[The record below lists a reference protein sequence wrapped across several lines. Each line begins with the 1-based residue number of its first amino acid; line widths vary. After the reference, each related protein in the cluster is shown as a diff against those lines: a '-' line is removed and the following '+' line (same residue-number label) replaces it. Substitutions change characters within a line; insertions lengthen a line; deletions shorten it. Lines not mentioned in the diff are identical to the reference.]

1 MNLDIF
7 DEWESDVRSY
17 IRSFPT
23 IFDTARGSLLIDEDG
38 SEFIDFFAGAGT
50 LNYGHNNSLL
60 KAAILDYVERD
71 GIIHA
76 LDLATRAKREFI
88 ETFRDLVLNPRG
100 LRYKLQFTGPTG
112 TNATEAAIKLARLA
126 TGRTNVIAFTRGY
139 HGLSLGAL
147 ATTAARQYRSAAGVS
162 LGNVTFAPYD
172 GYFGPAADT
181 IAILAK
187 QLEDPSGGIDP
198 PAAVI
203 VECIQGEGGV
213 NTASPEW
220 LRRLAELAAEHEI
233 PLIVDDI
240 QAGCGRSGDFFS
252 FEQSGIRPDMVV
264 LSKSLSGYG
273 LPMSLVLISPELD
286 VWEPGGH
293 TGTFRGNN
301 LAFVGATAA
310 LRSYWADTTF
320 SAETKRKGQLLHDR
334 LAAMAARHPGEL
346 EVRGR
351 GLFQGIASLTNR
363 SFAGGVSREAFEH
376 GVLIETAGPYSE
388 VVKFL
393 PPLTTDDEMLL
404 RGVDVV
410 EAAVEAQFAAGPVV
424 GGTSGARR
432 DPRFEPA
439 SS

>member
-1 MNLDIF
+1 MSLEIF
-7 DEWESDVRSY
+7 EEWESEVRGY
-17 IRSFPT
+17 IRLFPT
-23 IFDTARGSLLIDEDG
+23 TFDTARGSLLIGEDG
-38 SEFIDFFAGAGT
+38 SEYIDFFAGAGT
-50 LNYGHNNSLL
+50 LNYGHNNPLFKQAL
-60 KAAILDYVERD
+60 LDYIERD

-88 ETFRDLVLNPRG
+88 ETFRDLVLTPRE

-112 TNATEAAIKLARLA
+112 ANATEAAIKVARLA

-162 LGNVTFAPYD
+162 LGNVTFAPYE
-172 GYFGPAADT
+172 GYFGPDVDT
-181 IAILAK
+181 IELLAK
-187 QLEDPSGGIDP
+187 QLADPSGGIDK

-203 VECIQGEGGV
+203 VESIQGEGGV
-213 NTASPEW
+213 NVASPEW
-220 LRRLAELAAEHEI
+220 LRRLAALATAHEI

-252 FEQSGIRPDMVV
+252 FEEAGIRPDIVV

-273 LPMSLVLISPELD
+273 LPMSLVMISPELD

-310 LRSYWADTTF
+310 LRTYWADDDF
-320 SAETKRKGQLLHDR
+320 SAETKRKGELLRSR
-334 LAAMAARHPGEL
+334 LANIVARHPGDLVE
-346 EVRGR
+346 RGR
-351 GLFQGIASLTNR
+351 GLFRGLASLTDSN
-363 SFAGGVSREAFEH
+363 FAARVSREAFGR
-376 GVLIETAGPYSE
+376 GVVIETAGAYSE

-393 PPLTTDDEMLL
+393 PPLTTDDETLL
-404 RGVDVV
+404 RGLDVV
-410 EAAVEAQFAAGPVV
+410 EAAIEAQFAAV
-424 GGTSGARR
+424 R
-432 DPRFEPA
+432 
-439 SS
+439 

>member
-1 MNLDIF
+1 MSLDIF
-7 DEWESDVRSY
+7 EEWESEVRGY
-17 IRSFPT
+17 IRLFPT
-23 IFDTARGSLLIDEDG
+23 TFDTARGSLLIGEDG
-38 SEFIDFFAGAGT
+38 SEYIDFFAGAGT
-50 LNYGHNNSLL
+50 LNYGHNNPLFKQAL
-60 KAAILDYVERD
+60 LDYIERD

-88 ETFRDLVLNPRG
+88 ETFRDLVLNPRQ

-112 TNATEAAIKLARLA
+112 ANATEAAIKVARLA

-147 ATTAARQYRSAAGVS
+147 ATTAARQYRSAAGVP
-162 LGNVTFAPYD
+162 LGNVTFAPYE
-172 GYFGPAADT
+172 GYFGPDVDT
-181 IAILAK
+181 IELLAT
-187 QLEDPSGGIDP
+187 QLEDPSGGIDR

-203 VECIQGEGGV
+203 VESIQGEGGV
-213 NTASPEW
+213 NVASAEW
-220 LRRLAELAAEHEI
+220 LRRLAALAATHEI

-252 FEQSGIRPDMVV
+252 FEQSGIRPDIVV

-310 LRSYWADTTF
+310 LRNYWADDDF
-320 SAETKRKGQLLHDR
+320 SVETKRKGELLQSR
-334 LAAMAARHPGEL
+334 LATMAARHPGHLVE
-346 EVRGR
+346 RGR
-351 GLFQGIASLTNR
+351 GLFRGLASLTD
-363 SFAGGVSREAFEH
+363 SDFAARVSREAFGQ
-376 GVLIETAGPYSE
+376 GVVIETAGAYSE

-393 PPLTTDDEMLL
+393 PPLTTDDETLL
-404 RGVDVV
+404 RGIDVV
-410 EAAVEAQFAAGPVV
+410 EAAVEAQFAAV
-424 GGTSGARR
+424 R
-432 DPRFEPA
+432 
-439 SS
+439 

>member
-1 MNLDIF
+1 MSLDIF
-7 DEWESDVRSY
+7 EEWESEVRGY
-17 IRSFPT
+17 IRLFPT
-23 IFDTARGSLLIDEDG
+23 TFDTARGSLLIGEDG
-38 SEFIDFFAGAGT
+38 SEYIDFFAGAGT
-50 LNYGHNNSLL
+50 LNYGHNNPLFKQAL
-60 KAAILDYVERD
+60 LDYIERD

-88 ETFRDLVLNPRG
+88 ETFRDLVLNPRQ

-112 TNATEAAIKLARLA
+112 ANATEAAIKVARLA

-162 LGNVTFAPYD
+162 LGNVTFAPYE
-172 GYFGPAADT
+172 GYFGPDVDT
-181 IAILAK
+181 IELLAT
-187 QLEDPSGGIDP
+187 QLEDPSGGIDR

-203 VECIQGEGGV
+203 VESIQGEGGV
-213 NTASPEW
+213 NVASPEW
-220 LRRLAELAAEHEI
+220 LRRLAALAAGHEI

-252 FEQSGIRPDMVV
+252 FEQSGIRPDIVV

-310 LRSYWADTTF
+310 LRNYWADDDF
-320 SAETKRKGQLLHDR
+320 SVETKRKGELLQSR
-334 LAAMAARHPGEL
+334 LATIAARHPGHLVE
-346 EVRGR
+346 RGR
-351 GLFQGIASLTNR
+351 GLFRGLASLTD
-363 SFAGGVSREAFEH
+363 SDFAARVSRQAFGR
-376 GVLIETAGPYSE
+376 GVVIETAGAYSE

-393 PPLTTDDEMLL
+393 PPLTTDDETLL
-404 RGVDVV
+404 RGLDVV
-410 EAAVEAQFAAGPVV
+410 EAAVEAQFAAV
-424 GGTSGARR
+424 G
-432 DPRFEPA
+432 
-439 SS
+439 

>member
-1 MNLDIF
+1 MSLDIF
-7 DEWESDVRSY
+7 EEWESEVRGY
-17 IRSFPT
+17 IRLFPT
-23 IFDTARGSLLIDEDG
+23 TFDTARGSLLIGEDG
-38 SEFIDFFAGAGT
+38 SEYIDFFAGAGT
-50 LNYGHNNSLL
+50 LNYGHNNPLFKQAL
-60 KAAILDYVERD
+60 LDYIERD

-88 ETFRDLVLNPRG
+88 ETFRDLVLNPRQ

-112 TNATEAAIKLARLA
+112 ANATEAAIKVARLA

-162 LGNVTFAPYD
+162 LGNVTFAPYE
-172 GYFGPAADT
+172 GYFGPDVDT
-181 IAILAK
+181 IELLAT
-187 QLEDPSGGIDP
+187 QLEDPSGGIDR

-203 VECIQGEGGV
+203 VESIQGEGGV
-213 NTASPEW
+213 NVASPEW
-220 LRRLAELAAEHEI
+220 LRRLAALAAGHEI

-252 FEQSGIRPDMVV
+252 FEQSGIRPDIVV

-310 LRSYWADTTF
+310 LRNYWADDDF
-320 SAETKRKGQLLHDR
+320 SVETKRKGELLQSR
-334 LAAMAARHPGEL
+334 LATIAARHPGHLVE
-346 EVRGR
+346 RGR
-351 GLFQGIASLTNR
+351 GLFRGLASLTD
-363 SFAGGVSREAFEH
+363 SDFAARVSRQAFGR
-376 GVLIETAGPYSE
+376 GVVIETAGAYSE

-393 PPLTTDDEMLL
+393 PPLTTDDETLL
-404 RGVDVV
+404 RGIDVV
-410 EAAVEAQFAAGPVV
+410 EAAVEAQFAAV
-424 GGTSGARR
+424 R
-432 DPRFEPA
+432 
-439 SS
+439 